1 MRRITPRTAASNT
14 KVLII
19 VLVCVGVVGLLG
31 CLACG
36 GFGFWAFKTATK
48 EIEASQTAA
57 DAFFDKLK
65 ANQVQQAYDSASAD
79 FKSQQTLAQFTA
91 FVTANPIL
99 TQHTS
104 RNMDMNGFNLSAV
117 NNVKTATLPY
127 TLSGPTGNKNCTII
141 LTDSGTGWQVKSL
154 TIP

>member
-1 MRRITPRTAASNT
+1 MRRLVPRTAASNT

-19 VLVCVGVVGLLG
+19 VLICVGVLGLLG
-31 CLACG
+31 CAACF
-36 GFGFWAFKTATK
+36 GFGFWAFKTASK
-48 EIEASQTAA
+48 ELEASQAAA
-57 DAFFDKLK
+57 DSFFDQLK
-65 ANQVQQAYDSASAD
+65 ANQIQQAYQSTSAD
-79 FKSQQTLAQFTA
+79 FKNQQTLAQFTA

-104 RNMDMNGFNLSAV
+104 RTMGGFNFSTV
-117 NNVKTATLPY
+117 NNVKTATMPY
-127 TLSGPTGNKNCTII
+127 TLTGPTGNTNCTLT

>member
-1 MRRITPRTAASNT
+1 MRRVMNRTAASNT

-19 VLVCVGVVGLLG
+19 VLVCVAVIGLLG
-31 CLACG
+31 CLACF
-36 GFGFWAFKTATK
+36 GFGFWAFNTAKK
-48 EIEASQTAA
+48 ELEASQAAA
-57 DAFFDKLK
+57 DSFFDQLK
-65 ANQVQQAYDSASAD
+65 ANQIQQAYQSTSSD
-79 FKSQQTLAQFTA
+79 FKTQQTLAQFTK

-104 RNMDMNGFNLSAV
+104 RNADMGGFNLSAV

-127 TLSGPTGNKNCTII
+127 TLSGPTGNTNCTIT
-141 LTDSGTGWQVKSL
+141 LTDSGAGWQVKNL

>member
-1 MRRITPRTAASNT
+1 MRLITPRTAASNT
-14 KVLII
+14 KILII
-19 VLVCVGVVGLLG
+19 VLICVGVVGLLG

-36 GFGFWAFKTATK
+36 GFGFWAFKTASK
-48 EIEASQTAA
+48 ELEASQAAA

-79 FKSQQTLAQFTA
+79 FKSQQTLAQFTQ

-104 RNMDMNGFNLSAV
+104 KTMGGFNMSAV
-117 NNVKTATLPY
+117 NNVKTATIPY
-127 TLSGPTGNKNCTII
+127 TLSGPAGNTTCTLT
-141 LTDSGTGWQVKSL
+141 LTDSGTGWQVKNL